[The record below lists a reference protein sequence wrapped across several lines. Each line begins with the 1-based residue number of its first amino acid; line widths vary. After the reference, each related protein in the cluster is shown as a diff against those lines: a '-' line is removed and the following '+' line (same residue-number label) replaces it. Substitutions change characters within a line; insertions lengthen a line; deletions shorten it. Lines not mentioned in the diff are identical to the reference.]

1 MKQTPLAA
9 ALVSLLS
16 AGCLT
21 GPRPTAEA
29 LRRERNERA
38 VVEGTVRDALGDPVP
53 GILVYG
59 MPRDEDVLWSP
70 PAETDAA
77 GRFRLLLIAPGEYGF
92 LLSREAKTVIT
103 PDPRDPSRFHVVL
116 KPRETRSGL
125 ELVFLREEREKVL
138 AGESAGTS
146 SFP

>member
-1 MKQTPLAA
+1 MRRTLAA
-9 ALVSLLS
+9 VLASLLCAS
-16 AGCLT
+16 CLT

-29 LRRERNERA
+29 LRREQNERA
-38 VVEGTVRDALGDPVP
+38 IVEGTVRDVLGHPVP

-59 MPRDEDVLWSP
+59 MPRDEEVLWSP

-103 PDPRDPSRFHVVL
+103 LDPRDPSRFHL
-116 KPRETRSGL
+116 ALQPKETRSGL
-125 ELVFLREEREKVL
+125 ELVFLREEREKAL
-138 AGESAGTS
+138 AGESAGMP

>member
-1 MKQTPLAA
+1 MRRRLAA
-9 ALVSLLS
+9 VLVSVLS

-38 VVEGTVRDALGDPVP
+38 VVEGTVRDALGHPVP

-70 PAETDAA
+70 PAETDAI

-92 LLSREAKTVIT
+92 LLSREATVVIT
-103 PDPRDPSRFHVVL
+103 PDSRDPSRLHVTL
-116 KPRETRSGL
+116 KPKEARSGL
-125 ELVFLREEREKVL
+125 ELVFLPEEREKIL
-138 AGESAGTS
+138 RGEPTGTP